1 MPMTGIVKKLFQKF
15 KASVVA
21 FSLSRKTSLK
31 VLIFSQWVLTPSPS
45 SLLESLDLILE
56 TDTTS
61 DRNYQLFAPTE
72 ESDKN
77 DVWTWPPP
85 RTLSWERWW
94 RAKLSQH
101 FAPFSWFDRDGDQD
115 VNGDGD
121 DTRWWQWHNLARNL
135 LRFSTL
141 MMFPREDST
150 NQGCSRHLNQNQY
163 NKQVRVNI
171 SYQRKTFW
179 DFSTEPGR
187 VDPVISAFPEQA
199 RDEVFGL
206 GRHRVEL
213 LVVKVVLGPEQEF
226 ILRSGSLSQSSKI
239 WRF

>member
-1 MPMTGIVKKLFQKF
+1 MVIAMALLHEDGGCGVHCWLWIMMMTIQVDFVF
-15 KASVVA
+15 
-21 FSLSRKTSLK
+21 
-31 VLIFSQWVLTPSPS
+31 
-45 SLLESLDLILE
+45 
-56 TDTTS
+56 
-61 DRNYQLFAPTE
+61 
-72 ESDKN
+72 
-77 DVWTWPPP
+77 
-85 RTLSWERWW
+85 TLS
-94 RAKLSQH
+94 H
-101 FAPFSWFDRDGDQD
+101 DD
-115 VNGDGD
+115 VGDGD

-171 SYQRKTFW
+171 SYQRRTFW
-179 DFSTEPGR
+179 DFSSEPGR

-239 WRF
+239 WRFFSLLHWDIAQCSLLVFLLV